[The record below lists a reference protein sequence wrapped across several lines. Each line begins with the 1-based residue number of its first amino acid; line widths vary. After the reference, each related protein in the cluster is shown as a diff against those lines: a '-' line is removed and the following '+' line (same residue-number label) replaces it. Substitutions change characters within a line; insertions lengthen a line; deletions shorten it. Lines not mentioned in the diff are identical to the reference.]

1 MMSVRQGVN
10 RIAVLFVSFIFSS
23 WFSVL
28 IYATETS
35 VDNDKTEPHSIEIA
49 QTDPS
54 KAEPSKVETPKVETP
69 KIEHY
74 GLLPKYRAVSIS
86 PDGKHIALIEREGTQ
101 DFFVLR
107 NAKTLEMVGG
117 FNADKYNARDIFFAS
132 KNHVVILNS
141 KHKRMAHLRGSFEQ
155 GYAFVYDLSSQ
166 KIKVLL
172 ARSKG
177 LYPAQSFTNIVGLN
191 PATNELYMP
200 AYTGNAY
207 NPPRLDLYRVS
218 LKTGKGRIYARGNQD
233 TIAWFVDH
241 QGKVVARED
250 FDNGK
255 NKHQVFSKVS
265 GQWQSIYEN
274 DTNIPDIYFPAVS
287 HDGARLLFTD
297 GLDNNTAI
305 FSIDLSDGDIQGPHY
320 RRDESDVDYVI
331 TDINRQLIAV
341 KYSGFVPDYDF
352 VEAEDNEIFQLL
364 TSSFSGSS
372 VHYAG
377 HTSDKAQWLIDI
389 SGNDGAGAYKIYD
402 HNQRALENLMTQYP
416 EIESIGEI
424 KAVNIKARDGIKIP
438 SIITMPTNS
447 SETKNL
453 PLIALPHG
461 GPESHDSLQFY
472 WLSQYLAAKGYMVL
486 QPNFRGSNGFGLA
499 LRDSG
504 YGEWGGKMQDDVSDG
519 VTALIKAGYVD
530 PDRVCIMGASYG
542 GYSAL
547 AGGAFSPELYRCVI
561 AIAGVSDLPLMLKR
575 EQFLN
580 GGDHWVISY
589 WQNNMG
595 ASDKNKLK
603 SISPVNAAEKFQ
615 APVLLIHGKHD
626 TVVPI
631 KQSSTMHKALKRAKK
646 EVVFVK
652 LEGEDHWLSDSTTR
666 VELLNAVDSFL
677 DKHNPA
683 ILP

>member
-1 MMSVRQGVN
+1 MISVQRGFN
-10 RIAVLFVSFIFSS
+10 RISVLFVSFIFSS
-23 WFSVL
+23 WFSVI

-35 VDNDKTEPHSIEIA
+35 VDNYKTEPHGIE
-49 QTDPS
+49 P
-54 KAEPSKVETPKVETP
+54 PKV
-69 KIEHY
+69 EHY
-74 GLLPKYRAVSIS
+74 GLLPKYRSVSIS
-86 PDGKHIALIEREGTQ
+86 PDGKHIALIEREGTK
-101 DFFVLR
+101 DFFVVR
-107 NAKTLEMVGG
+107 NAKTFEMLGG

-132 KNHVVILNS
+132 NNHVVILNS
-141 KHKRMAHLRGSFEQ
+141 KHKRMARIRGSFEQ
-155 GYAFVYDLSSQ
+155 SYAFVYDLSSK

-172 ARSKG
+172 ATSKG
-177 LYPAQSFTNIVGLN
+177 LYPAQSFTSIVGLN

-200 AYTGNAY
+200 AYTGNIY

-218 LKTGKGRIYARGNQD
+218 LKTGMGRIYARGNRNTVD
-233 TIAWFVDH
+233 WFVDH
-241 QGKVVARED
+241 QGKVLARED

-265 GQWQSIYEN
+265 GEWRSIYEN
-274 DTNIPDIYFPAVS
+274 DTSIPDISFPAVS
-287 HDGARLLFTD
+287 HNGARLLFTD
-297 GLDNNTAI
+297 GLDNNTAM
-305 FSIDLSDGDIQGPHY
+305 FSIDLSDGDIQGPIY
-320 RRDESDVDYVI
+320 RRGESDVDDVGYVI

-352 VEAEDNEIFQLL
+352 IEAEDNKIFKLL

-377 HTSDKAQWLIDI
+377 HTSDKAQWLINI
-389 SGNDGAGAYKIYD
+389 SGNDGAGVYKIYE
-402 HNQRALENLMTQYP
+402 HNQRKLRHLVTQYP
-416 EIESIGEI
+416 EIDSIGEI

-438 SIITMPTNS
+438 TIITMPTDS

-461 GPESHDSLQFY
+461 GPESHDSLQFD

-486 QPNFRGSNGFGLA
+486 QPNFRGSDGFGLS

-519 VTALIKAGYVD
+519 VAALIKSGYVD

-575 EQFLN
+575 SQFLN
-580 GGDHWVISY
+580 GGDHWVVSY

-603 SISPVNAAEKFQ
+603 SISPVNAAKKFQ
-615 APVLLIHGKHD
+615 ASVLLIHGKHD

-631 KQSSTMHKALKRAKK
+631 KQSSIMHKALKRAKK
-646 EVVFVK
+646 DVEFVK

-666 VELLNAVDSFL
+666 VQLLNAVDSFL